1 VVELV
6 VAETA
11 KRERERKNCRNGGQ
25 RGWFLA
31 NFGLDFLLSQT
42 LKSTS
47 IYRRWKRA
55 VLSIPGENCSH

>member
-11 KRERERKNCRNGGQ
+11 KRERERKNCRNEGQ

-31 NFGLDFLLSQT
+31 DFGLDFLLSQT

-47 IYRRWKRA
+47 IYRQIRPR
-55 VLSIPGENCSH
+55 II